1 MTHLSAEQVCR
12 SGHIN
17 NNISTPSHSAAA
29 ADLDQV
35 TLLYDTNNAT
45 ALGRGAPPIL
55 GDVAGR
61 WNRPNEQGAPFKM

>member
-17 NNISTPSHSAAA
+17 NNISTPSPSA

-35 TLLYDTNNAT
+35 TLLYDTNNT
-45 ALGRGAPPIL
+45 SALGRAPYS
-55 GDVAGR
+55 DAAGR

>member
-17 NNISTPSHSAAA
+17 NNISTPSPSA

-35 TLLYDTNNAT
+35 TLLYDTNNTT
-45 ALGRGAPPIL
+45 ALGRAPCA
-55 GDVAGR
+55 DASGR
-61 WNRPNEQGAPFKM
+61 WNGPNEQGAPI

>member
-17 NNISTPSHSAAA
+17 NNISTPSPTA

-35 TLLYDTNNAT
+35 TLLYDTNNTT
-45 ALGRGAPPIL
+45 ALGRA
-55 GDVAGR
+55 DAAGR
-61 WNRPNEQGAPFKM
+61 WNGPNEQGAPI

>member
-17 NNISTPSHSAAA
+17 NNISTPSPSA

-35 TLLYDTNNAT
+35 TLLYDTNNTT
-45 ALGRGAPPIL
+45 ALGRANA
-55 GDVAGR
+55 DAAAGR
-61 WNRPNEQGAPFKM
+61 WNGPNEQGAPI